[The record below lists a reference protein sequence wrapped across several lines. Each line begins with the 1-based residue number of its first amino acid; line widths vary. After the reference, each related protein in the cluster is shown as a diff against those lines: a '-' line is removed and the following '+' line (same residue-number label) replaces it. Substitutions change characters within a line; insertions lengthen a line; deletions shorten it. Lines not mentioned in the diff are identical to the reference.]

1 MSESPPKDINS
12 SASSRSSRIAI
23 LSIKKNSLEWS
34 QAVDNNAG
42 MGCGNPR
49 VRSAPTP
56 PSETSN
62 VPEWEWRKRM
72 WTEVEQGLRSLGG
85 ISNQALH

>member
-1 MSESPPKDINS
+1 
-12 SASSRSSRIAI
+12 
-23 LSIKKNSLEWS
+23 
-34 QAVDNNAG
+34 VDNNAR